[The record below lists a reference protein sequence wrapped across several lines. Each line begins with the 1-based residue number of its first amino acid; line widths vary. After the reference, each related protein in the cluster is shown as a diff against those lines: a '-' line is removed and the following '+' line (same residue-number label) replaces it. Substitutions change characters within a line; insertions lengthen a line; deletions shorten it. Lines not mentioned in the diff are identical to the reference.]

1 MFEKMYPPDAIPP
14 RLYGYIK
21 EHKPTK
27 QYPMRP
33 VVSTLGTAFYGS
45 CKFLVDLLQPTLN
58 KNLTRVKNSS
68 TFAEE
73 AKSLDIS
80 ADEVQVSYDVV
91 NLYPSVP
98 IDRSI
103 DVVMDFVKDALDDIS
118 ARTKLN
124 VDDIERLLRL
134 CLSKC
139 YFLWDS
145 KIFVIEDAG
154 PIGLSLMVT
163 MAEAYLQHLEAKAL
177 SQAVNCRPKTFR
189 RYVDDSH
196 VRFNNAA
203 NADEFLNILNTQDCK
218 IQYTMEK
225 ESLDG
230 ILAFLDIS
238 VKKQQVRKV

>member
-1 MFEKMYPPDAIPP
+1 
-14 RLYGYIK
+14 
-21 EHKPTK
+21 
-27 QYPMRP
+27 
-33 VVSTLGTAFYGS
+33 
-45 CKFLVDLLQPTLN
+45 
-58 KNLTRVKNSS
+58 
-68 TFAEE
+68 
-73 AKSLDIS
+73 
-80 ADEVQVSYDVV
+80 
-91 NLYPSVP
+91 
-98 IDRSI
+98 
-103 DVVMDFVKDALDDIS
+103 MDFVKDDLDDIS

-139 YFLWDS
+139 YFLWDN

-177 SQAVNCRPKTFR
+177 SQAVNCLPKTFR

-196 VRFNNAA
+196 VRFNNAD
-203 NADEFLNILNTQDCK
+203 NAEEFLNILNIQDCK

-230 ILAFLDIS
+230 NLAFLDIS
-238 VKKQQVRKV
+238 KKKRLGKYEMKVFRKDAITNLQIHPDSSVNPSTIVGVFKGFLTRAHRICTHDKLQEEIDFLVDMFVENGYDRIKFQNIAKNFVRRHL